1 MRILKAHK
9 EVFLEA
15 ADLMAE
21 TRCKY
26 ACNALLLA
34 AKKLRTPRVLCYE
47 CLQIFQ
53 SFYLRDSDYFKHGV
67 YWGLD
72 INLHI
77 LVART
82 QVTDYRI
89 SALLFLLHQT
99 STPSNV

>member
-21 TRCKY
+21 TQCQY
-26 ACNALLLA
+26 ACNALQLA
-34 AKKLRTPRVLCYE
+34 AKRLGIPRALYCE
-47 CLQIFQ
+47 CEQIFQ

-72 INLHI
+72 INLHSSA
-77 LVART
+77 ARA
-82 QVTDYRI
+82 QVTEYRV

-99 STPSNV
+99 STPSDA